1 MTPHRLPPEQDS
13 DALLE
18 ARVDDVLR
26 RMIVPPSPERLS
38 AIATR
43 AIEDAARPEPARDV
57 ARRHFTRRTTAM
69 AAGLAAA
76 IAGAWLA
83 WSALAPRAARTSPY
97 DTAWRSF
104 ETAYRDWTA
113 PGFKPQWVCRDQ
125 AEFAE
130 TFRGTLHQP
139 LTLGTLPPGT
149 ETLGMVV
156 CNSLSP
162 RTTCVVGRSAGE
174 PVVVFVDRIERDVAV
189 TPPSGLNMF
198 RHEIGRLVLYEVSAL
213 PAPVLLYAFQVPDPG
228 RGEKGP

>member
-1 MTPHRLPPEQDS
+1 MTPRRGPPDHDS

-18 ARVDDVLR
+18 ARVDEVLR

-43 AIEDAARPEPARDV
+43 AIEEALTPGAAPEA
-57 ARRHFTRRTTAM
+57 TRRRLPRRAM
-69 AAGLAAA
+69 VLAAGLFAAL
-76 IAGAWLA
+76 AGSWLA
-83 WSALAPRAARTSPY
+83 WSAIAPRGQARSPY

-113 PGFKPQWVCRDQ
+113 PGFEPQWVCRDQ
-125 AEFAE
+125 AQFAE

-139 LTLGTLPPGT
+139 LALGPLPPGT
-149 ETLGMVV
+149 ETVGMIV

-174 PVVVFVDRIERDVAV
+174 PVVVFVDRIERDFAV
-189 TPPSGLNMF
+189 TPPSGLSMF
-198 RHEIGRLVLYEVSAL
+198 RREIGRLVLYEVSAL
-213 PAPVLLYAFQVPDPG
+213 QAPVLLHAFQLPEAG
-228 RGEKGP
+228 RGGKGP